1 MGREETLDLLKRVAD
16 GIAMMFG
23 SNCETVIH
31 DMEKETSSI
40 VYITNGHVTER
51 EVGDS
56 LTILGKKELA
66 DVYKGVDLVNKK
78 GIAKNNHFIKGS
90 TFHAKGDGYHFALGI
105 NYDYTN
111 MLMVHNI
118 VSELINVGD
127 SMDIA
132 AVSSD
137 ENLEHKLEELF
148 SEAMEYIG
156 KPVAFMR
163 KNDRVEMIK
172 YLNEKGAFSIHK
184 GIPTIAEKMNIS
196 RYTIYNYLREI
207 KE

>member
-1 MGREETLDLLKRVAD
+1 
-16 GIAMMFG
+16 
-23 SNCETVIH
+23 
-31 DMEKETSSI
+31 
-40 VYITNGHVTER
+40 ER
-51 EVGDS
+51 ETGDCLS
-56 LTILGKKELA
+56 ILGTKELA

-90 TFHAKGDGYHFALGI
+90 TFHVKGEGYHFALGI

-111 MLMVHNI
+111 MLMVHNV
-118 VSELINVGD
+118 VSDLINVGD
-127 SMDIA
+127 SMNVAA
-132 AVSSD
+132 AVNND
-137 ENLEHKLEELF
+137 ENLEFKLEELF
-148 SEAMEYIG
+148 TEAVEYIG
-156 KPVAFMR
+156 KPIAFMR